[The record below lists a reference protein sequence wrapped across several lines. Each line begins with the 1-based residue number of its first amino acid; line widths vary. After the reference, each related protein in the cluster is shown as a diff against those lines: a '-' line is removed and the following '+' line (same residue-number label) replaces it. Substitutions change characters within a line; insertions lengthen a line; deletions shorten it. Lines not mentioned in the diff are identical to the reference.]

1 MTISFSTKSMEEA
14 EALMNAN
21 KNNLIVQRVKRT
33 LEMAKSEGNWDY
45 GDLYQQIKKDLS
57 I

>member
-1 MTISFSTKSMEEA
+1 MTISFSTKSIEEA
-14 EALMNAN
+14 ETLMNAN

-33 LEMAKSEGNWDY
+33 LEMAKSEGDWDY